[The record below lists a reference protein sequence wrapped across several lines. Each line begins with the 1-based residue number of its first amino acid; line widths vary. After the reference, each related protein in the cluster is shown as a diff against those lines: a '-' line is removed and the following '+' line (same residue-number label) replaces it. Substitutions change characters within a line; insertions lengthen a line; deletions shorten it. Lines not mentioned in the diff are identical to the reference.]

1 MSSLVTSASLWNND
15 DTNQNTTKKRVST
28 IRKTQKQRTFSQL
41 ATDKDSEEATDGHM
55 ESYQNL
61 QPYSLS
67 DTQTSMD
74 NRNVRINDL
83 LNKIT
88 SVDAQPENNK
98 LGAFTPISLP
108 EVQVKKDSPSN
119 ILPKQYIPE
128 PPSYANA
135 SISNKTPNMAYG
147 ADDTKVGGLSNYTKS
162 YVPPPTWTT
171 TNAPYYA
178 KMGLGNAAPDD
189 KMMDKINYMIH
200 LLDQQQN
207 EKTSHITEE
216 FVLYMF
222 LGVFII
228 YVVDSFSRTGKYVR

>member
-41 ATDKDSEEATDGHM
+41 ATDKDSEETTDGHT

-88 SVDAQPENNK
+88 AVDVQPENNK

-108 EVQVKKDSPSN
+108 EVQVKKDSPSD

-135 SISNKTPNMAYG
+135 SISNKTPNMTYG
-147 ADDTKVGGLSNYTKS
+147 ADDTKIGGLSNYTRS
-162 YVPPPTWTT
+162 YVPPPTWTN

-178 KMGLGNAAPDD
+178 KMGLGNSAPDD
-189 KMMDKINYMIH
+189 KLMDKINYMIH
-200 LLDQQQN
+200 LLEQQQN

-216 FVLYMF
+216 FVLYTF

>member
-15 DTNQNTTKKRVST
+15 DTNQNTTKKRVPT
-28 IRKTQKQRTFSQL
+28 LRKTQKQRSYSQL
-41 ATDKDSEEATDGHM
+41 ATEKDNEYTAEQNK

-67 DTQTSMD
+67 DTQASTE

-88 SVDAQPENNK
+88 SVDATTDNNK
-98 LGAFTPISLP
+98 LGNFTPISFP
-108 EVQVKKDSPSN
+108 EVQVKKDLPSE
-119 ILPKQYIPE
+119 ILPKQYVSTW
-128 PPSYANA
+128 PSYANA
-135 SISNKTPNMAYG
+135 SIASKTPTMIFG
-147 ADDTKVGGLSNYTKS
+147 ADDRKVGDLSNYTKS
-162 YVPPPTWTT
+162 YDPPPKLTT
-171 TNAPYYA
+171 TNTPYYA
-178 KMGLGNAAPDD
+178 KFGLGNGANED
-189 KMMDKINYMIH
+189 KLMDKINYMIH
-200 LLDQQQN
+200 LLEEQQN
-207 EKTSHITEE
+207 EKTSHVTEE

>member
-28 IRKTQKQRTFSQL
+28 LRKTQKQRTFSQL
-41 ATDKDSEEATDGHM
+41 ATEKEPEESTT

-61 QPYSLS
+61 QPYNLT
-67 DTQTSMD
+67 DTQSSME
-74 NRNVRINDL
+74 NRNLRINDL

-98 LGAFTPISLP
+98 LGTFTPISLP
-108 EVQVKKDSPSN
+108 EVQVRKDTPSD

-128 PPSYANA
+128 LPSYANA
-135 SISNKTPNMAYG
+135 SIQNKNSAMNFG
-147 ADDTKVGGLSNYTKS
+147 SDDTKIGGLSNYSKS
-162 YVPPPTWTT
+162 YIPPQKLSS
-171 TNAPYYA
+171 PYYA
-178 KMGLGNAAPDD
+178 KMGIGNSGNDD
-189 KMMDKINYMIH
+189 KVMDKLNYMIH
-200 LLDQQQN
+200 LLEQQQN